1 MSIYANTYRIA
12 VNASYAIKPIGPLMT
27 LAKAQ
32 SYADDMRLCG
42 FDVVVINTATA

>member
-12 VNASYAIKPIGPLMT
+12 VNAAHAIQPIGPMMT

-32 SYADDMRLCG
+32 AYADDLRLGG